1 MEPVEIV
8 DPNVRFN
15 VNKIMDDI
23 SQVIHA
29 DPDFC
34 FDTFEDFNQISLRAQ
49 GGWFGG
55 IGSLYDEKAKVFTD
69 ATENYTEW
77 NPALAGTYFETVLK
91 AVDEIAEKDG
101 KKIGRARIMRMPV
114 KSCLTLHT
122 DPDEHRY
129 HIPLQTNYGAFFVV
143 GLEVVRMPLTGVV
156 YRFKTNVEHTA
167 VNASMKV
174 RIHLVFDTY

>member
-8 DPNVRFN
+8 DENVRFN
-15 VNKIMDDI
+15 AHKIMDDI
-23 SQVIHA
+23 SRLTQNA
-29 DPDFC
+29 DVNEG
-34 FDTFEDFNQISLRAQ
+34 FENFNQISLRAQ

-55 IGSLYDEKAKVFTD
+55 IGSLYDTTTKTFTD
-69 ATENYTEW
+69 STENYTDW
-77 NPALAGTYFETVLK
+77 NPVLRGTYLETALLTVEEMAK
-91 AVDEIAEKDG
+91 KDG
-101 KKIGRARIMRMPV
+101 KKLGRVRVMRLPP

-129 HIPLQTNYGAFFVV
+129 HIPLQTHYGCFFVV
-143 GLEVVRMPLTGVV
+143 GQEIVRMPLPGVV

-167 VNASMKV
+167 VNASTKI